1 MHMAYLLSREGRC
14 DHSGGL
20 RVAYVSHAIEIEA
33 CEWLRLVLD
42 SLETRAGGFAGCG
55 LGLAVCGPVLLTAP
69 PKNRPTG
76 TYTISTCT
84 VTSTR
89 QPQENFTSIFSGL
102 VPKSVLRRGGR
113 SLQRTSSSLPLA
125 LIMLLMPV
133 LLAMVHIA
141 SVVHYAVR
149 L

>member
-42 SLETRAGGFAGCG
+42 WSKKLVGGFAGCG

-69 PKNRPTG
+69 QKKRPTASP
-76 TYTISTCT
+76 TMD
-84 VTSTR
+84 
-89 QPQENFTSIFSGL
+89 QKL
-102 VPKSVLRRGGR
+102 VR
-113 SLQRTSSSLPLA
+113 
-125 LIMLLMPV
+125 
-133 LLAMVHIA
+133 
-141 SVVHYAVR
+141 
-149 L
+149 